1 MSDARPASIRPVV
14 LVTGAARRIGREI
27 ALAFAR
33 AGWDVAVHYSTS
45 RDAAQETREAL
56 QALGAR
62 AELFACDLADPAAA
76 ETLVPAVQAAF
87 GQVDALVNNASTF
100 EYDDVASF
108 GPAMLQA
115 HFLPNLV
122 APVIL
127 ARALA
132 ADVARRGAPAR
143 GAVVNLLDQKLWN
156 YNPDFFSYTLSKAG
170 LEAATT
176 MLAQALAPAVRVV
189 GVAPGLTMISHLQTP
204 QQFAQTHAMAPLG
217 HASRPEDIAQ
227 AVLFAAQNASI
238 TGTTLLVDGG
248 QHLVGF
254 DRDFSMMNPP
264 ADAIA
269 AGQKT

>member
-1 MSDARPASIRPVV
+1 MRDARPSTPRPVV

-33 AGWDVAVHYSTS
+33 AGWDVAVHYATS
-45 RDAAQETREAL
+45 RDAALETLDAL
-56 QALGAR
+56 RALGAR
-62 AELFACDLADPAAA
+62 AEAYACDLADPAAA
-76 ETLVPAVQAAF
+76 ETLVPAIQAGF
-87 GQVDALVNNASTF
+87 GRVDALVNNASTF

-108 GPAMLQA
+108 DARMLQA
-115 HFLPNLV
+115 HLLPNLV
-122 APVIL
+122 APVVL

-132 ADVARRGAPAR
+132 ADVARRGPDAR
-143 GAVVNLLDQKLWN
+143 GAVINLLDQKLWN
-156 YNPDFFSYTLSKAG
+156 YNPDFFSYTLSKAA

-176 MLAQALAPAVRVV
+176 MLAQALAPMVRVV

-204 QQFAQTHAMAPLG
+204 KQFAQTHAMAPLG
-217 HASRPEDIAQ
+217 HASHPEDIAQ
-227 AVLFAAQNASI
+227 AVLFAAQNRSM

-264 ADAIA
+264 AGAA
-269 AGQKT
+269 AGQT